1 MAGTDKQRNT
11 APETLPLAPAII
23 LVGPQLGENIGMC
36 ARAMLN
42 CAVTE
47 LRIVNPRDGWPNP
60 AAVAAASGATI
71 VLDQA
76 KLYASTK
83 EAVADL
89 EFVLATT
96 ARPRGMVKEI
106 YSAEAAA
113 RKIREINN
121 RPPHPDPLPQGER
134 ESLGT
139 SSSPSPLAGEGRG
152 EGKQKCGILFGPERA
167 GLEND
172 DVALA
177 NAILNIPLN
186 PGFSSLNLAQ
196 AVLLTCFSWLS
207 AENPFGTEEVVTEMG
222 GTSPAR
228 KDEIELLLTH
238 IEDELAKGGF
248 FRSPNQKPTILLN
261 IRNFFFRAAP
271 TQQDV
276 RTLHGIVSCL
286 TGKRSWK

>member
-1 MAGTDKQRNT
+1 MAGTDTTLKTPQD
-11 APETLPLAPAII
+11 LPLAPVII
-23 LVGPQLGENIGMC
+23 LVEPQLGENIGMC

-60 AAVAAASGATI
+60 AAASAASGATSVI
-71 VLDQA
+71 ENA

-96 ARPRGMVKEI
+96 ARPREMVKDI
-106 YSAEAAA
+106 YSTEAAA
-113 RKIREINN
+113 RKIREIN
-121 RPPHPDPLPQGER
+121 RAPAKAGARSKLDPRL
-134 ESLGT
+134 
-139 SSSPSPLAGEGRG
+139 RG
-152 EGKQKCGILFGPERA
+152 DTEDYKIQKCGILFGRERT

-196 AVLLTCFSWLS
+196 AVLLVCFSWLS
-207 AENPFGTEEVVTEMG
+207 AENPFRSEDIVTDIG
-222 GTSPAR
+222 DAAPA
-228 KDEIELLLTH
+228 KKEDIELLLGH
-238 IEDELAKGGF
+238 LAEELNKAGF
-248 FRSPNQKPTILLN
+248 FRSPEQKPTTLRN
-261 IRNFFFRAAP
+261 IRSFFFRAAP
-271 TQQDV
+271 TEQEV
-276 RTLHGIVSCL
+276 RTLRGIIKSL
-286 TGKRSWK
+286 TEKRRRKN